1 MAETYSNRDINQIKN
16 DVRDEFKKIDSF
28 WTRDDLEIYKSWL
41 TVIERYKNQVLN
53 SDKLINKERYITGK
67 DWKPIVFKSGNEY
80 QQAAEKYFTE
90 AHKKILDLYNN
101 VKWWIKF
108 TSDTTDEKI
117 IADVARKIDKAEN
130 DALMKIEKYCNPMQQ
145 WNNEVYYSSVAKD
158 KQWNIKVDKKWE
170 VITQKPMFNQTPDW
184 TMTFT
189 DRSNPL
195 KIHQVLGGLFNDKKR
210 IYKIDYSNCTN
221 IKIKNKMQNIIWSL
235 SCWIKYDKSSQT
247 YLLNDKTLKILS
259 NRALIWEW
267 VTIKQDTILENKPD
281 HNSLTKDEQ
290 ESLKNLRS
298 TSEAFEFD
306 ANNYRYYEQYSA
318 NHKTSICSSYAYW
331 VVSDILAKKWCCF
344 TATEVD
350 AWNIANSSNI
360 KWKFS
365 VNEIDKNNPK
375 QQILNAP
382 AGSFLTVRFKWTSA
396 RTSGV
401 SHVMVSLWNGV
412 YTDLFGPR
420 IRKIDF
426 KSETRFSWNTF
437 YHWGKSY
444 AITEDARL
452 ISPNIWS
459 FPEWSEQNISRENLT
474 PNDFVE
480 QVHEATWA
488 NRNYIRSL
496 IASQNNISEDKFW
509 VKANNLSIKI
519 ITKEIRNLELKNKE
533 WSSDVADNF
542 LDSLKNYKT
551 DIMSHYPN
559 LTNNEYDEISKRAIG
574 ILYQESNA
582 GDSLKYWWVLWVG
595 WKEWWLP
602 IFWMWISAR
611 KGITWWERSR
621 WYTQIKFDQIFSQN
635 DKSFLKKF
643 GITSGADLTN
653 AIKCWIATIIWLI
666 GNYFRS
672 ILPMKSDPFRR
683 NDAKIIHITFNDG
696 ESEDIAVWKVFKQPD
711 GTIRA
716 RTEEEIQAKI
726 NEWWKKHWWIIKEPE
741 EITRKWLSTDDDF
754 FNMLYYTRN
763 KPSEI
768 SFWTATPNDN
778 IYAKNAKMFVN
789 EHLEDP
795 NNWTSIA

>member
-28 WTRDDLEIYKSWL
+28 WVRDDKEIYTAWL
-41 TVIERYKNQVLN
+41 SVIERYKNQVLN
-53 SDKLINKERYITGK
+53 SDKLINKERYITWK
-67 DWKPIVFKSGNEY
+67 DWKPIIFKSGNEY
-80 QQAAEKYFTE
+80 QQAAEKYFIE
-90 AHKKILDLYNN
+90 AYNKIVDLHNN
-101 VKWWIKF
+101 VEWWIKL

-117 IADVARKIDKAEN
+117 IADVAKKIDKAEN

-145 WNNEVYYSSVAKD
+145 WDNESYYSSVTKD
-158 KQWNIKVDKKWE
+158 KQWNVKVDKKWE
-170 VITQKPMFNQTPDW
+170 VMIQKPMFNQSPDW

-195 KIHQVLGGLFNDKKR
+195 KIHQVLSGLFNDKNK
-210 IYKIDYSNCTN
+210 IYKIDYSKCTN
-221 IKIKNKMQNIIWSL
+221 TKIKNKMQNIIWSL

-247 YLLNDKTLKILS
+247 YLLTDKTWKIIS
-259 NRALIWEW
+259 NRALVWEG

-281 HNSLTKDEQ
+281 NSLLTKDEQ

-298 TSEAFEFD
+298 TSEAFKFD

-318 NHKTSICSSYAYW
+318 NNKTSICSSYAYW

-360 KWKFS
+360 KRNFS
-365 VNEIDKNNPK
+365 INEIDKNNPK

-426 KSETRFSWNTF
+426 KSETKFSWNTF
-437 YHWGKSY
+437 YHWWKSY

-459 FPEWSEQNISRENLT
+459 FPEWSEQTMSGKNIT
-474 PNDFVE
+474 PNNFVE
-480 QVHEATWA
+480 QVHETTWA
-488 NRNYIRSL
+488 NKNYIRSL
-496 IASQNNISEDKFW
+496 IASQNNIREDQFW

-519 ITKEIRNLELKNKE
+519 ITKEVRNLELKNKE
-533 WSSDVADNF
+533 WSSNVAENF
-542 LDSLKNYKT
+542 LDSLKDYKPN
-551 DIMSHYPN
+551 IMNHYPN
-559 LTNNEYDEISKRAIG
+559 LTNNEYDEIAKRAVG
-574 ILYQESNA
+574 ILYQESKA
-582 GDSLKYWWVLWVG
+582 WDSEKYHLKEDVLHGNSTWAAILRG
-595 WKEWWLP
+595 A
-602 IFWMWISAR
+602 ISIYR
-611 KGITWWERSR
+611 WGEEFSR

-635 DKSFLKKF
+635 DKKYLKTF
-643 GITSGADLTN
+643 GINSWSDLKDV
-653 AIKCWIATIIWLI
+653 IKCWIATIIWLI

-672 ILPMKSDPFRR
+672 ILPMKTDPFRK
-683 NDAKIIHITFNDG
+683 NDAEIIHTTFNDG
-696 ESEDIAVWKVFKQPD
+696 TSEDIARWKVFRQAD
-711 GTIRA
+711 GTRRA
-716 RTEEEIQAKI
+716 RTEEEIQTKI
-726 NEWWKKHWWIIKEPE
+726 NEWWKKHWWIKEQKTV
-741 EITRKWLSTDDDF
+741 IRKWLSTDDDF

-763 KPSEI
+763 KPSQI
-768 SFWTATPNDN
+768 SFWTATPNQN
-778 IYAKNAKMFVN
+778 KYMARASWFIN

-795 NNWTSIA
+795 NNWTSVA